1 MRFIIYCVI
10 AILILGCENTNQKP
24 IVIDNKKQKYASEI
38 LNAKILSEKNSKI
51 EAKTKKEIAMIEMKK
66 AIETKKIE
74 SQAKVQMEKIKS
86 QRELEKTKLEL
97 QAKSEANSITQTAL
111 ILFAVLGFGV
121 LILIYILFK
130 RYQENK
136 ISIEREKMRLQK
148 EMKEKEIKAKMAE
161 KLIDALSSGNL
172 TKEQEERLLSLI
184 NQKNVLEY
192 KG

>member
-1 MRFIIYCVI
+1 MKYLLFIIMAFFI
-10 AILILGCENTNQKP
+10 SGCENTNQKP
-24 IVIDNKKQKYASEI
+24 IVLDNKKQRYANEI
-38 LNAKILSEKNSKI
+38 LSAEIISEKNSKI

-97 QAKSEANSITQTAL
+97 QAKSEANSITKTAV
-111 ILFAVLGFGV
+111 ILFAILGFGV

-130 RYQENK
+130 KYQENK

-148 EMKEKEIKAKMAE
+148 EIKEKEIKAKMAE
-161 KLIDALSSGNL
+161 KLIDALSSGNF
-172 TKEQEERLLSLI
+172 TKEQEEMLLSLI